1 VTYVIGVDSSTT
13 ATKAVVWDREGRA
26 VSEGRQEFD
35 LTIPRPGWHEQ
46 DAQEWWRSTA
56 AALRQAAGAVNAS
69 EIEAIGLTHQRETF
83 ACLDEDD
90 TPLRPAILWL
100 DGRAVKE
107 VEEYGSDEIHKATG
121 KPPDTTPA
129 LYKLL
134 WLRDHE
140 PDVLERAARV
150 VDVHAFLVRQLTG
163 EWRTTWACAD
173 PLGLVDMETF
183 EWSGEALDLVGLER
197 GQLCELAA
205 PGSVMGELRVDV
217 AEDLGLPAGIPV
229 VGGAGDG
236 QSAGLGANV
245 TTPGRAYLNLGTAVV
260 SGTYSDEYAWGREFR
275 TLGGP
280 LPRTYTLE
288 TLLQGGTYT
297 ITWFVNKLAG
307 TDAARLG
314 LDLSDEELLEAAA
327 ARVEPGADGLLAIPY
342 WNQAQTP
349 YWDDYARG
357 VILGFRGHHGKGH
370 IFRAILEGIAFEQ
383 RMMTDYVAAALDQA
397 IDVYLAV
404 GGGSRS
410 ALWCQII
417 ADATRRT
424 VTACREVETT
434 SLGAGMHA
442 AAAIGWFDSIAD
454 AAAAMSAEGATYE
467 PDDRRSDLYGRLF
480 EVYRDVYPSVAK
492 LFPRLS
498 AALEGQPGRAS
509 VR

>member
-1 VTYVIGVDSSTT
+1 MTYVIGVDSSTT
-13 ATKAVVWDREGRA
+13 ATKAVVWDRDGRA
-26 VSEGRQEFD
+26 ISEGRREFD
-35 LTIPRPGWHEQ
+35 LTIPHPGWHEQ
-46 DAQEWWRSTA
+46 DAQDWWRSTA
-56 AALRQAAGAVNAS
+56 SALRQAAGGVNAS

-83 ACLDEDD
+83 ACLDADG

-100 DGRAVKE
+100 DARAVKE
-107 VEEYGSDEIHKATG
+107 VEEYGSEEIHEITG

-134 WLRDHE
+134 WLREHE
-140 PDVLERAARV
+140 PDVLERTARV
-150 VDVHAFLVRQLTG
+150 VDVHAFLVEHLTG

-173 PLGLVDMETF
+173 PLGLLDMKAF
-183 EWSGEALDLVGLER
+183 QWSDQVLGHVGLER
-197 GQLCELAA
+197 GQLCDLAA
-205 PGSVMGELRVDV
+205 PGAVMGELRSDV
-217 AEDLGLPAGIPV
+217 AEELGLPAGIPV

-245 TTPGRAYLNLGTAVV
+245 TASGRAYLNLGTAVV

-280 LPRTYTLE
+280 LPETYTLE

-297 ITWFVNKLAG
+297 VSWFVNKLAG
-307 TDAARLG
+307 TEAARLA
-314 LDLSDEELLEAAA
+314 LDLSDEEILEAAA
-327 ARVEPGADGLLAIPY
+327 ARLEPGADGLLAVPY
-342 WNQAQTP
+342 WNQSQTP

-357 VILGFRGHHGKGH
+357 VILGFRGHHGKAH

-383 RMMTDYVAAALDQA
+383 RMMTDGVASALDRA
-397 IDVYLAV
+397 IDLYLAV

-410 ALWCQII
+410 SLWCQII
-417 ADATRRT
+417 ADVTRRT

-454 AAAAMSAEGATYE
+454 AATAMSAEGATYE
-467 PDDRRSDLYGRLF
+467 PDDRRTELYSRLF
-480 EVYRDVYPSVAK
+480 DVYREIYPSLAK
-492 LFPRLS
+492 LFPSLS
-498 AALEGQPGRAS
+498 AALEGEPAQAR
-509 VR
+509 